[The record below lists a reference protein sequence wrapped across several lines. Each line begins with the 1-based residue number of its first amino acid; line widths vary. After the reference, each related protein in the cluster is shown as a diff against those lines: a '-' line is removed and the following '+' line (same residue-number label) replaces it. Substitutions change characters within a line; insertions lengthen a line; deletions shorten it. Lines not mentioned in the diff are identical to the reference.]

1 MPVLVQQ
8 KRKSSQNFLNLQRT
22 RCFESMNRIAV
33 IVIVTGIVRVKV
45 IAIVRVMALP
55 ARCAVRRRK
64 EKTTPAVYRSRGC
77 YVYRSWSPGYHN

>member
-1 MPVLVQQ
+1 
-8 KRKSSQNFLNLQRT
+8 
-22 RCFESMNRIAV
+22 MNRIAV

-64 EKTTPAVYRSRGC
+64 EKNNPRCISQQRLLCISQSEHRISQLTSFKTAETLAI
-77 YVYRSWSPGYHN
+77 

>member
-1 MPVLVQQ
+1 
-8 KRKSSQNFLNLQRT
+8 
-22 RCFESMNRIAV
+22 MNRIAV

-64 EKTTPAVYRSRGC
+64 EKNNPRCISRQRLLCISQMEPCMSQLSGFKTAETLAI
-77 YVYRSWSPGYHN
+77 

>member
-1 MPVLVQQ
+1 
-8 KRKSSQNFLNLQRT
+8 
-22 RCFESMNRIAV
+22 MNRIAV

-64 EKTTPAVYRSRGC
+64 EKNNPRCISQQRLLCISQMEPCMSQLSGFKTAETLAI
-77 YVYRSWSPGYHN
+77 

>member
-1 MPVLVQQ
+1 
-8 KRKSSQNFLNLQRT
+8 
-22 RCFESMNRIAV
+22 MNRIAV

-64 EKTTPAVYRSRGC
+64 EKNNPRCISQQRLLCISQLEPCMSQLSGFKTAETLAI
-77 YVYRSWSPGYHN
+77 

>member
-1 MPVLVQQ
+1 
-8 KRKSSQNFLNLQRT
+8 
-22 RCFESMNRIAV
+22 MNRIAV

-64 EKTTPAVYRSRGC
+64 EKNNPRCISQQRLFCISQMEPCMSQLSGFKTAETLAI
-77 YVYRSWSPGYHN
+77 

>member
-1 MPVLVQQ
+1 
-8 KRKSSQNFLNLQRT
+8 
-22 RCFESMNRIAV
+22 MNRIAV

-64 EKTTPAVYRSRGC
+64 EKNNPRCISQQRLLCISQLEPCISQLSGFKTAETLAI
-77 YVYRSWSPGYHN
+77 

>member
-1 MPVLVQQ
+1 
-8 KRKSSQNFLNLQRT
+8 
-22 RCFESMNRIAV
+22 MNRIAV

-64 EKTTPAVYRSRGC
+64 EKNNPRCISQQRLLCISQLKPCISQLSGFKTAETLAI
-77 YVYRSWSPGYHN
+77 